1 MKKTLKV
8 IVALLLVFSLSFIVA
23 CGKDDN
29 NNHSNPNGTD
39 LPIIDWPG

>member
-29 NNHSNPNGTD
+29 NKNPNGTD
-39 LPIIDWPG
+39 LPIIDWPE